1 MFGNKNANE
10 NPSKT
15 MSSSSRSSDVR
26 GLNTI
31 SKGTVIVGNINAEG
45 DLRIEGKVVGTLVCN
60 SKLIIS
66 GTGYVE
72 GSIDARNAT
81 IEGEIKGNVIT
92 RELLSVEKTGKIY
105 GDIFTQKL
113 VIAMGGTFTGTCK
126 MGDAAK
132 DALAKTPQRAA
143 DMLSKPSSLSPKPQA
158 SNEDSTQNQNGNQ
171 NKKVSRAG

>member
-1 MFGNKNANE
+1 MFGNKNAND
-10 NPSKT
+10 NPGKT
-15 MSSSSRSSDVR
+15 MSSSSKNDVR

-45 DLRIEGKVVGTLVCN
+45 DLRIEGKVIGTLVCN

-81 IEGEIKGNVIT
+81 IEGEIKGNVVT
-92 RELLSVEKTGKIY
+92 RELLSVDKTGKIY

-113 VIAMGGTFTGTCK
+113 VVQMGATFTGTCK

-132 DALAKTPQRAA
+132 DALSKTPQRAA
-143 DMLSKPSSLSPKPQA
+143 DMLNKSKSASLSPKPQA
-158 SNEDSTQNQNGNQ
+158 SNQNQNQGGNQ

>member
-10 NPSKT
+10 NTSKS
-15 MSSSSRSSDVR
+15 MSSSSSRPEAR

-45 DLRIEGKVVGTLVCN
+45 DLRVEGKIIGTLVCN

-66 GTGYVE
+66 NTGYVE

-81 IEGEIKGNVIT
+81 VEGEIKGNVVT
-92 RELLSVEKTGKIY
+92 RELLSVDKTGKIY

-113 VIAMGGTFTGTCK
+113 VVQMGATFTGSCK

-132 DALAKTPQRAA
+132 DALAKTPPRAA
-143 DMLSKPSSLSPKPQA
+143 EMLSNSNSASLSPQPQA
-158 SNEDSTQNQNGNQ
+158 SNGNSNQNA
-171 NKKVSRAG
+171 NKKMNKAG